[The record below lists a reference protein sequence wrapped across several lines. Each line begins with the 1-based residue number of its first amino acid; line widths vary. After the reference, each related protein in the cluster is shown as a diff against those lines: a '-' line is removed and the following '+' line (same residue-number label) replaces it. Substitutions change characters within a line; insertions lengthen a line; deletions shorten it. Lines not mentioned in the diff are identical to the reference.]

1 MKVSKISNLIFHN
14 KKHYITQKFS
24 NKHKAVDY
32 GTYRK
37 KIKQYAIED
46 GIITFTGLI
55 SGGKAVKIKYPRIN
69 MEFMHLH
76 LDKILVKRG
85 QSVNKKTAIGTTGMT
100 GIATGIHLHL
110 RIKDLKSNKILDPE
124 EYAKTY
130 EEDNHIYYI
139 VKKGDNLS
147 KIGKKYKMTW
157 QEIYNKNKE
166 IIGNNPNLIRV
177 GQKLFIQ

>member
-1 MKVSKISNLIFHN
+1 MSKISNLIFHN

-46 GIITFTGLI
+46 GIVTYTGLI

-69 MEFMHLH
+69 KEFMHLH
-76 LDKILVKRG
+76 LDKILVKKG
-85 QSVNKKTAIGTTGMT
+85 QSVNKKSAIGTTGMT

-110 RIKDLKSNKILDPE
+110 RIKDLKTNKILDPE
-124 EYAKTY
+124 EYSSTY
-130 EEDNHIYYI
+130 EEDKFIYYT
-139 VKKGDNLS
+139 VKKGDNLT
-147 KIGKKYKMTW
+147 KIAKKYKMTW
-157 QEIYNKNKE
+157 QELYNKNKE
-166 IIGNNPNLIRV
+166 IIGDNPNLIRI
-177 GQKLFIQ
+177 GQKLLIK